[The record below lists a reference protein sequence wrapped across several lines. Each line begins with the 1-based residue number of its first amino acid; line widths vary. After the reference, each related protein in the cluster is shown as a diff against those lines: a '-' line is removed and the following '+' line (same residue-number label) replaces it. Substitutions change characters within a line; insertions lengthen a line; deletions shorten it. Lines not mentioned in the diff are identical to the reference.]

1 MKRTF
6 KISVIILMLLVSIF
20 MVSAVLA
27 QTVVYSA
34 VIDTGALNVRQ
45 GPGVQYAV
53 TTTVYKGQTV
63 TLLGRNDNSSWA
75 KIRTI
80 GGQEGWVNASL
91 IIPNNVA
98 ISSLPVLGS
107 TAVPL
112 PTPLSPVVPGGI
124 AVRSGP
130 GFNFPAAGYV
140 NNGSFVNLLGRNSIS
155 TWVKVSANNNT
166 LVGWMNA
173 SVIETNVS
181 IINLPVVDGTTVT
194 PTPVPVPPTTP
205 PPSGAAATITT
216 GSLNVRS
223 GPGLGYNVLGQV
235 HLGQVVTLLG
245 RNSESTWVKIPI
257 FGGLSEG
264 WINVAYIQA
273 NVAISSLPV
282 VAGTPTL
289 SSIGVVNTG
298 AANVRSGP
306 GLEYTSITTV
316 GLGTT
321 VTLIGRNSAGNW
333 LKVRLASG
341 TQGWI
346 NASLLT
352 INVSI
357 NSLPVTG

>member
-1 MKRTF
+1 MKRAF
-6 KISVIILMLLVSIF
+6 KISAIIVLLVACIF
-20 MVSAVLA
+20 MATAVLA
-27 QTVVYSA
+27 QTVVYTA

-45 GPGVQYAV
+45 GPGITYAS

-80 GGQEGWVNASL
+80 GGQEGWVNASY

-98 ISSLPVLGS
+98 ISSLPLMTS
-107 TAVPL
+107 TAAPL
-112 PTPLSPVVPGGI
+112 PTPLAPVAPGGI

-130 GFNFPAAGYV
+130 GFNFPAAGFV
-140 NNGSFVNLLGRNSIS
+140 NNGSFVNLLGRTSDS
-155 TWVKVSANNNT
+155 TWIKVSANNDT

-173 SVIETNVS
+173 SVIQTNLS
-181 IINLPVVDGTTVT
+181 INNLPVVDGSTVT
-194 PTPVPVPPTTP
+194 PTPTAPTTP
-205 PPSGAAATITT
+205 PPSGATATITT

-235 HLGQVVTLLG
+235 HLGQVVTLIG
-245 RNSESTWVKIPI
+245 RNSEGTWVKIPT
-257 FGGLSEG
+257 FGGLNEG
-264 WINVAYIQA
+264 WISVAYIQP

-282 VAGTPTL
+282 IGTPTL
-289 SSIGVVNTG
+289 SSIGVLNTG

-306 GLEYTSITTV
+306 GLEFTSITTV
-316 GLGTT
+316 NFGTT

-333 LKVRLASG
+333 LKVQLASG

-346 NASLLT
+346 HASLLN
-352 INVSI
+352 INVAV
-357 NSLPVTG
+357 NTLPITG